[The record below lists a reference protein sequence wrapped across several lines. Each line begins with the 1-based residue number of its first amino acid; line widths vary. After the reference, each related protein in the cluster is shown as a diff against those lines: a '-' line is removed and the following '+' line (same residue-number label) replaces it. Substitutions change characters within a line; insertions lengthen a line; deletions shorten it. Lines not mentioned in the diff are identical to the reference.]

1 MVNEAENVAF
11 YAAFYANAKTYESTV
26 VCRRCGTRIRYV
38 KGRGCVECAAR
49 HRQRYRDEKARRR
62 ARLRPL
68 KGTVTR
74 EGRLRAIAADKVLRD
89 FARFNAEKVFKS
101 RLRCKNGHE
110 KPDRYVTNGGC
121 VTCQKQNA
129 AARYARKRKPRGISY
144 Y

>member
-1 MVNEAENVAF
+1 MVLEAETAAF
-11 YAAFYANAKTYESTV
+11 YAAYQKNEKIYASTV
-26 VCRRCGTRIRYV
+26 ICRQCGTSRRYV
-38 KGRGCVECAAR
+38 NGRKCVECAAR

-121 VTCQKQNA
+121 VACQKQNA